1 MDINLFLRLPV
12 TDWILIKALNFNYF
26 QLVENPVESVDN
38 SLKNILHK
46 GLCDVNVT
54 LLLR

>member
-1 MDINLFLRLPV
+1 MDINLFLRLPE
-12 TDWILIKALNFNYF
+12 TDWMLIKALTLNHFL
-26 QLVENPVESVDN
+26 LVENPVESVDN

>member
-38 SLKNILHK
+38 SLKNIPHK
-46 GLCDVNVT
+46 ELCHTNVI